1 MSFSEKWQLCTVLA
15 LLDAAILP
23 SLRRGARQLRT
34 QVRREI
40 EHRKEDNVGSRRR
53 KRQTFAHPIGRFAMT
68 FPQIVRLV
76 LLSALWGSMFLL
88 VKYALAD
95 FSPAEVAFFQAVI
108 GAIGLLV
115 IVSMQGGE
123 ARAKLDD
130 VLHRPGWA
138 LLLGALAI
146 AAPFLLITLGE
157 LRVPSGL
164 AGVLASMAPMFIA
177 LFAPLLDPSMDIN
190 RRQGAGLVVGLLGV
204 GLVVGVH
211 LVGSFGQFLG
221 ALALL
226 GAAASG
232 ALSSFVVKL
241 QYKDK
246 GVPASTTSFFAL
258 SVASLLTLPLAL
270 ITAPRELPGARAV
283 LAVIVLGLG
292 CTALGYM
299 LYYRLIDHV
308 GEERAA
314 LANYL
319 TPAFALFYGM
329 LLLGE
334 ALTIWAILGLML
346 IIAGAE
352 ITLRGAKRR
361 GSRSDV
367 RSRYQIHPPFH

>member
-1 MSFSEKWQLCTVLA
+1 MTL
-15 LLDAAILP
+15 
-23 SLRRGARQLRT
+23 RQLGLL
-34 QVRREI
+34 I
-40 EHRKEDNVGSRRR
+40 
-53 KRQTFAHPIGRFAMT
+53 
-68 FPQIVRLV
+68 
-76 LLSALWGSMFLL
+76 LLSALWGGVFLL
-88 VKYALAD
+88 VKYALRD
-95 FSPAEVAFFQAVI
+95 FSAVEVAFFQAVI
-108 GAIGLLV
+108 GALGLFAIV
-115 IVSMQGGE
+115 ISQGGE
-123 ARAKLDD
+123 ARAALGDI
-130 VLHRPGWA
+130 LLRPATA

-146 AAPFLLITLGE
+146 AAPFMLIALGE
-157 LRVPSGL
+157 LTVPSGL
-164 AGVLASMAPMFIA
+164 AGVLVSTTPMFVA
-177 LFAPLLDPSMDIN
+177 LFAPFLDSAMEIN
-190 RRQGAGLVVGLLGV
+190 RRQGAGLAVGLVGV
-204 GLVVGVH
+204 ALVVGVH
-211 LVGSFGQFLG
+211 FIGSLGQLLG

-270 ITAPRELPGARAV
+270 ITAPRELPGTRAV

-319 TPAFALFYGM
+319 TPAFALFYGV

-361 GSRSDV
+361 GSRSDI
-367 RSRYQIHPPFH
+367 RARYQIHPPFH

>member
-1 MSFSEKWQLCTVLA
+1 MT
-15 LLDAAILP
+15 P
-23 SLRRGARQLRT
+23 RQ
-34 QVRREI
+34 
-40 EHRKEDNVGSRRR
+40 VGL
-53 KRQTFAHPIGRFAMT
+53 
-68 FPQIVRLV
+68 LV

-88 VKYALAD
+88 VKYALMD
-95 FSPAEVAFFQAVI
+95 FSAVEVAFFQAVI
-108 GAIGLLV
+108 GTFGLFV
-115 IVSMQGGE
+115 IVNVQGGE
-123 ARAKLDD
+123 ARAKLGDI
-130 VLHRPGWA
+130 LRRPRPA

-146 AAPFLLITLGE
+146 AAPFILIALGE
-157 LRVPSGL
+157 LIVPSGL

-177 LFAPLLDPSMDIN
+177 LFAPLLDPSMKIN
-190 RRQGAGLVVGLLGV
+190 HRQVAGLVVGLLGV

-211 LVGSFGQFLG
+211 LVGSLGQFLG

-246 GVPASTTSFFAL
+246 GIPASTTSFFAL
-258 SVASLLTLPLAL
+258 AVASVLTLPVAVV
-270 ITAPRELPGARAV
+270 TAPRELPGVRAV

-292 CTALGYM
+292 CTALAYM
-299 LYYRLIDHV
+299 LYYRLIDNV

-319 TPAFALFYGM
+319 TPAFALFYGV

-334 ALTIWAILGLML
+334 ALTVWAVIGLIL

-352 ITLRGAKRR
+352 VTLRGAGRQ
-361 GSRSDV
+361 GSGSDLRSHY
-367 RSRYQIHPPFH
+367 RIHPPFH

>member
-1 MSFSEKWQLCTVLA
+1 MT
-15 LLDAAILP
+15 P
-23 SLRRGARQLRT
+23 RQ
-34 QVRREI
+34 
-40 EHRKEDNVGSRRR
+40 VGL
-53 KRQTFAHPIGRFAMT
+53 
-68 FPQIVRLV
+68 LV

-88 VKYALAD
+88 VKYALMD
-95 FSPAEVAFFQAVI
+95 FSAVEVAFFQAVI
-108 GAIGLLV
+108 GAFGLFV
-115 IVSMQGGE
+115 IVNVQGGE
-123 ARAKLDD
+123 ARAKLGDI
-130 VLHRPGWA
+130 LRRPRPA

-146 AAPFLLITLGE
+146 AAPFILIALGE
-157 LRVPSGL
+157 LIVPSGL

-177 LFAPLLDPSMDIN
+177 LFAPLLDPSMKIN

-211 LVGSFGQFLG
+211 LIGSLGQFLG

-246 GVPASTTSFFAL
+246 GIPASTTSFFAL
-258 SVASLLTLPLAL
+258 AVASVLTLPVAVV
-270 ITAPRELPGARAV
+270 TAPRELPGVRAV

-292 CTALGYM
+292 CTALAYM
-299 LYYRLIDHV
+299 LYYRLIDNV

-319 TPAFALFYGM
+319 TPAFALFYGV

-334 ALTIWAILGLML
+334 ALTVWAVIGLIL

-352 ITLRGAKRR
+352 ITLRGAGRQ
-361 GSRSDV
+361 GSGSDLRSHY
-367 RSRYQIHPPFH
+367 RIHPPFH

>member
-1 MSFSEKWQLCTVLA
+1 MTLRQIGQL
-15 LLDAAILP
+15 I
-23 SLRRGARQLRT
+23 
-34 QVRREI
+34 
-40 EHRKEDNVGSRRR
+40 
-53 KRQTFAHPIGRFAMT
+53 
-68 FPQIVRLV
+68 
-76 LLSALWGSMFLL
+76 LLSALWGGMFLL
-88 VKYALAD
+88 VKYALVA
-95 FSPAEVAFFQAVI
+95 FSAVEVAFFQAAI
-108 GAIGLLV
+108 GALGLFA
-115 IVSMQGGE
+115 IVSSRGGE

-130 VLHRPGWA
+130 VLRRPGHA

-146 AAPFLLITLGE
+146 AVPFMLIALGE
-157 LRVPSGL
+157 LTVPSGL

-177 LFAPLLDPSMDIN
+177 LFAPVLDPTMKIN
-190 RRQGAGLVVGLLGV
+190 RRQGAGLVVGLVGV

-211 LVGSFGQFLG
+211 LVGSLGQFLG

-232 ALSSFVVKL
+232 ALSSFLVKL

-246 GVPASTTSFFAL
+246 GIPASTTSFFAL
-258 SVASLLTLPLAL
+258 SVASLLTLPVAVV
-270 ITAPRELPGARAV
+270 TAPHELPGIGAV

-292 CTALGYM
+292 CTALAYM

-319 TPAFALFYGM
+319 TPAFALLYGV

-334 ALTIWAILGLML
+334 SLTVAAVVGLML

-352 ITLRGAKRR
+352 VTLREAGGRR
-361 GSRSDV
+361 SKSDL
-367 RSRYQIHPPFH
+367 RTRYQIHPPFH

>member
-1 MSFSEKWQLCTVLA
+1 MSFLRKWQACTVLT
-15 LLDAAILP
+15 LLDTAILP
-23 SLRRGARQLRT
+23 SLRRRASEPRS
-34 QVRREI
+34 QVGSGI
-40 EHRKEDNVGSRRR
+40 EHRKGDNVVSRRR
-53 KRQTFAHPIGRFAMT
+53 KQQTSVRAIGRFAMT
-68 FPQIVRLV
+68 LPQIIRLV
-76 LLSALWGSMFLL
+76 LLSAIWGSMFLL

-108 GAIGLLV
+108 GAIGLFV
-115 IVSMQGGE
+115 IVSIQGGE
-123 ARAKLDD
+123 ARARLGDI
-130 VLHRPGWA
+130 LHRPGPA

-177 LFAPLLDPSMDIN
+177 LFAPLLDPSMEIN

-211 LVGSFGQFLG
+211 LVGSIGQLLG

-270 ITAPRELPGARAV
+270 ITAPRELPGTRAV

-319 TPAFALFYGM
+319 TPAFALFYGV

-334 ALTIWAILGLML
+334 TLTIWAILGLML
-346 IIAGAE
+346 IITGAE
-352 ITLRGAKRR
+352 VTLRGAKRR
-361 GSRSDV
+361 GSRSDI
-367 RSRYQIHPPFH
+367 RSRYQVHPPFH